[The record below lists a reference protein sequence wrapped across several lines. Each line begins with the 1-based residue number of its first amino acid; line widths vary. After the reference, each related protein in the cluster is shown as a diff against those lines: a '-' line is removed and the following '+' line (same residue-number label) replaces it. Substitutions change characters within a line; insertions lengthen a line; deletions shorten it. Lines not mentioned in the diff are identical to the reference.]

1 MRKYFK
7 EEDIHEDNLDR
18 VLRLLMMDAT
28 KDKDYALYE
37 SLDVSDVQFD
47 DGYYR
52 KRNAIFRRAR
62 LRPIGAACKKI
73 LPRVAVVL
81 LAIMSAGFIGI
92 MSISSLREAV
102 WNTIVEWYDDHFT
115 IRYEVP
121 VNNETETEGTTAESD
136 TNGTN
141 VQSPLGDAPVNDSAP
156 NDTNNSTPQ
165 MPVVTPPSTIE
176 EIRKPTNLPDGVEEI
191 PLVST
196 KTSVIIDYYNDDE
209 WLYSF
214 TQNVLKSREIYV
226 DNENVTL
233 TRVDVNGN
241 IATVVQYHEKQEI
254 MIFWNDGDYD
264 YNLVSESRTVEELI
278 MLANTVQ

>member
-37 SLDVSDVQFD
+37 SLDVSDVQF

-214 TQNVLKSREIYV
+214 IQSALNDHEFSV
-226 DNENVTL
+226 DNESATL
-233 TRVDVNGN
+233 STADINGN
-241 IATVVQYHEKQEI
+241 TATVVHYLEKQEI
-254 MIFWNDGDYD
+254 VIAWTDGEYA
-264 YNLVSESRTVEELI
+264 YNLTSETLTAEELI
-278 MLANTVQ
+278 AVAKTVQ